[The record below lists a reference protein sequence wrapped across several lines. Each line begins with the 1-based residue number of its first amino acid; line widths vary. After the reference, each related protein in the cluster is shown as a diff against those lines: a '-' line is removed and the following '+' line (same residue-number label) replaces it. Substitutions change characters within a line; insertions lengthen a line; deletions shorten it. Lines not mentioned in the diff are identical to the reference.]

1 MENNHYGVQSSI
13 EGRNQFF
20 MKVYGWMFGGIA
32 ISAVVAYL
40 FSTTPA
46 LFRLFYNFMVAT
58 HGYGM
63 WGIFLLQLVL
73 VFLMRPNYE
82 NLGNPIR
89 YMVMYCL
96 YAALTG
102 LTFFTL
108 TFVYDLGSIVQA
120 FASTCALFV
129 GLSVVG
135 FTTKKDLTGWGQQAL
150 GALIGLILAS
160 LLNLFFF
167 RSSMVEWIMSGISLI
182 IFIILTIYDTQKLK
196 RMYDYFEGQSA
207 LEGIAILGALELYL
221 DFINIFLDILRLFGS
236 GKD

>member
-1 MENNHYGVQSSI
+1 M
-13 EGRNQFF
+13 
-20 MKVYGWMFGGIA
+20 
-32 ISAVVAYL
+32 
-40 FSTTPA
+40 
-46 LFRLFYNFMVAT
+46 
-58 HGYGM
+58 
-63 WGIFLLQLVL
+63 
-73 VFLMRPNYE
+73 
-82 NLGNPIR
+82 
-89 YMVMYCL
+89 
-96 YAALTG
+96 
-102 LTFFTL
+102 
-108 TFVYDLGSIVQA
+108 
-120 FASTCALFV
+120 FV

-150 GALIGLILAS
+150 GALLGLILAS

>member
-1 MENNHYGVQSSI
+1 MVITVAAYVMMAI
-13 EGRNQFF
+13 F
-20 MKVYGWMFGGIA
+20 MYIIMKKKMSPFTALVLIPLIFA
-32 ISAVVAYL
+32 IIL
-40 FSTTPA
+40 
-46 LFRLFYNFMVAT
+46 VAT
-58 HGYGM
+58 GQVQDVNIGTLIRQ
-63 WGIFLLQLVL
+63 GLF
-73 VFLMRPNYE
+73 
-82 NLGNPIR
+82 GNN
-89 YMVMYCL
+89 
-96 YAALTG
+96 
-102 LTFFTL
+102 
-108 TFVYDLGSIVQA
+108 S
-120 FASTCALFV
+120 
-129 GLSVVG
+129 
-135 FTTKKDLTGWGQQAL
+135 KDLTGWGQQAL